1 MSEWL
6 DQPARELA
14 TALRDG
20 RVTSEVVTTALLER
34 IDARNPPLNAII
46 HLDRERALEQARER
60 DRRREQGGHC
70 GPLHGVPMTVKDVWE
85 VAGMPATAGSSSLKD
100 HRPARHADVIQR
112 LEDAG
117 ALVIGKTN
125 VPLFASDL
133 QTYNRLFGGSNNPY
147 DHDRTPGGSSGG
159 AAAALAAGMTPLEI
173 GSDVGGSIRTPAHFN
188 GVFGHKPSRDIVSLR
203 GHIPGPPGT
212 LTQPD
217 LAEGGPMARTAD
229 DLALLLEVIAGPRP
243 HEGPQWQLALPEP
256 AFTELSGVRVAT
268 CFHDAI
274 SPVADELTRHYED
287 LATRLADA
295 GASVSRAEHE
305 WLDHRQLM
313 PLYHNLLGSLLG
325 TGFRPKQR
333 RQLKLLACI
342 IRLFGRWMRIPPG
355 LEQYIIGVNQPVL
368 NWLQHSEE
376 REKARAALVGEL
388 FGEAD
393 ILLTPVTPTTAIPHD
408 RSQPM
413 FKRKIRVDGRERPYT
428 DQMHWIALATALG
441 LPATSAPVGMD
452 ESGLPFNIQI
462 IGAPGQDRA
471 TIEFARLMEERG
483 LSGFQPPEER

>member
-6 DQPARELA
+6 DQPARALA
-14 TALRDG
+14 AALRDG
-20 RVTSEVVTTALLER
+20 TVTSEAVTTDLLAR
-34 IDARNPPLNAII
+34 IDARNPPLNAVI
-46 HLDRERALEQARER
+46 HLDRDRALEQARKR
-60 DRRREQGGHC
+60 DQQHAQGALC
-70 GPLHGVPMTVKDVWE
+70 GPLHGLPMTVKDVWE
-85 VAGMPATAGSSSLKD
+85 VAGMPTTAGSSSLEG

-133 QTYNRLFGGSNNPY
+133 QTYNRLFGVSNNPY
-147 DHDRTPGGSSGG
+147 DHNRTPGGSSGG

-256 AFTELSGVRVAT
+256 GFTNLSDVRVAT
-268 CFHDAI
+268 CFHDPI

-333 RQLKLLACI
+333 RQLKMMAYL

-355 LEQYIIGVNQPVL
+355 LEEYIIGVNQPVL
-368 NWLQHSEE
+368 NWMQHSEE
-376 REKARAALVGEL
+376 REQARAALVKDL

-393 ILLTPVTPTTAIPHD
+393 LLLTPVTPTTAIPHD
-408 RSQPM
+408 PSQPM
-413 FKRKIRVDGRERPYT
+413 FRRKILVDGRERPYT
-428 DQMHWIALATALG
+428 DQMHWIALATVLG

-452 ESGLPFNIQI
+452 ENGLPFNIQI

-471 TIEFARLMEERG
+471 TIEFARLMEEQG
-483 LSGFQPPEER
+483 LSGFRPPQ